1 MKKNILTRKPR
12 IENKYNL
19 KPSDIRKMSV
29 IDRDRLQEKPF
40 WRNDVIHA
48 WCLSDSAGNG
58 YFDAM
63 NEYWIGFYDEDAPA
77 YAGKTRFSVSTY
89 EGMCS
94 YKFNTFY
101 KPSDI
106 DNLADLEIQ
115 EKLLDRMNWL
125 LDEGI
130 VKIDGLEIKKDKEE
144 IEQEY

>member
-1 MKKNILTRKPR
+1 MKKNTLIRKPR

-19 KPSDIRKMSV
+19 KPSDIRKMVV
-29 IDRDRLQEKPF
+29 IDRQRLQEPAF
-40 WRNDVIHA
+40 WRNNVIHA
-48 WCLSDSAGNG
+48 WCLTGGAGKGLYDS
-58 YFDAM
+58 M
-63 NEYWIGFYDEDAPA
+63 NEYWIGFYDENAPA
-77 YAGKTRFSVSTY
+77 YAGKTRFSVFAY

-106 DNLADLEIQ
+106 ENLADLEIQ